1 MPEINQTLKLEIT
14 VLSPLHIGSGQ
25 TLQRGYDFVV
35 HQGRTWRI
43 DEDALF
49 SATQSGDAAF
59 DVALLGR
66 PADELLET
74 ADYREGN
81 ELFRYVMDGT
91 PSAATRGA
99 AVSEQIKDV
108 FDRPYLPGSSLK
120 GALRTLLFWGMYADA
135 KRRPDV
141 NRLNRQSK
149 RASQPL
155 EQELFGRDP
164 NHDWLR
170 ALRVR
175 DSAPLPAADLAL
187 TTVRVYPTSQGG
199 GGGLDIDVE
208 AVKPGAL
215 FRTEISLETYG
226 FESAQAASL
235 GWQGQR
241 RWIKRLPFM
250 GKRRAQERLLA
261 EAAYFGRPG
270 SPNSARGFYDDLIN
284 RLIDMPKDTF
294 LLQVGWGAGWES
306 KTLGRRMLQQNE
318 QQFEQLVSRY
328 RMTKQRNRR
337 PGDPFPISRHLALR
351 AGRPAL
357 PMGWLQVRI
366 QGLDAVEVT
375 KAPVR
380 PPTTEPRASRSR
392 GGGTGHLTGTVKR
405 FVADRGFG
413 FITPDAG
420 GSDIFFHISALTG
433 PARTPKE
440 GDRILYDVEQGPKG
454 PRAVNAR
461 LQ

>member
-25 TLQRGYDFVV
+25 TLLRGYDFVV
-35 HQGRTWRI
+35 HNGRTWRI

-59 DVALLGR
+59 DDALLGR
-66 PADELLET
+66 PADELLQA
-74 ADYREGN
+74 ADYQEG
-81 ELFRYVMDGT
+81 EGLFRYVMPGT
-91 PSAATRGA
+91 PAAVARGA
-99 AVSEQIKDV
+99 EVAEQIKDV

-120 GALRTLLFWGMYADA
+120 GALRTLLFWGMHADA
-135 KRRPDV
+135 KRRPD
-141 NRLNRQSK
+141 LNHLGRQSK
-149 RASQPL
+149 QAARPL

-175 DSAPLPAADLAL
+175 DSVPLPATELAM

-226 FESAQAASL
+226 FESAHAASL

-241 RWIKRLPFM
+241 RWIKRLPLV

-270 SPNSARGFYDDLIN
+270 SPRGAAGFYDRLIN
-284 RLIDMPKDTF
+284 RLIDMPKDAL

-337 PGDPFPISRHLALR
+337 AGDAFPISRHLALR
-351 AGRPAL
+351 NGRPAL
-357 PMGWLQVRI
+357 PMGWLHLRI
-366 QGLDAVEVT
+366 EGLDAVEVT
-375 KAPVR
+375 EAPVR
-380 PPTTEPRASRSR
+380 PPTTEPPASRSR
-392 GGGTGHLTGTVKR
+392 GGGTGHLTGKVKR

-413 FITPDAG
+413 FITPDSG
-420 GSDIFFHISALTG
+420 GGDIFFHISALAD

-440 GDRILYDVEQGPKG
+440 GDRIRYDVEQGPKG
-454 PRAVNAR
+454 PRATNAR